1 VVELRI
7 LGPFEVLDDDGA
19 PVDVGG
25 SRPRTL
31 LIDLALAQGHPV
43 PADQLL
49 EDVWSG
55 ESIPTRNSLQV
66 HVSRLRRALGEDR
79 IATRGGGYALDLPR
93 DALDSARFDRLS
105 AEGRAALHAGDADV
119 AARVL
124 RDALALWRGDALV
137 DFADHAFARPV
148 ITRLE
153 ESRFTAIEDR
163 VDADLLLGG
172 HAELIGELEA
182 LVQEYPL
189 RERLWAQL
197 MTALYRAGRQADAL
211 RAYQRARTVLA
222 EQLGIEPGPALQ
234 QVEEAV
240 LAHDSA
246 LASPPLPPAID
257 AGRGPSTNLPAATT
271 RLIGRA
277 AEIDATVTLV
287 RDHRVA
293 TIVGAGGVGKTRLAI
308 EVGRRL
314 LAEFEHGVYMADF
327 APVADAAGVS
337 NAVAVALDIEV
348 EFGEG
353 ASSDLRERL
362 SEVLSRRDTLLILD
376 NCEHVVAEAAQLV
389 EHLVGRCGGLRV
401 LTTSR
406 EPLMIAGEVL
416 WPLAPLDLEDAAALF
431 AERAQAIAPS
441 FDADAA
447 HTTVRALC
455 ERLDCLPLAIEL
467 AAARMRAFSP
477 DDLLGRLDDRFRLL
491 TAGSRTAFPRQQTL
505 RAVIDWSYDL
515 LFDDER
521 RVFER
526 LSLFAGRFGVPAA
539 EAVCADATIRE
550 DDVAELLAR
559 LVDKSLVT
567 ASEAAGAVDFRLLQ
581 TLAQYGR
588 EQLERSGDAAAA
600 RARHASYVADLV
612 EVPDERHGAADGNWY
627 GTVGD
632 LLDDAR
638 RAMVWAIESGDADI
652 ACAIAGGL
660 GWLWNMGGRIDDAWR
675 WITAALSLGEPAVP
689 IRRIRALSWGGLVGM
704 VHDSERAL
712 GYGAEAVA
720 RARALGDDSALAM
733 ATMLRASALSDFL
746 HRTADATA
754 LAEESRRAFTSVGD
768 GWSRAMA
775 TFLGGAISQVNNDYD
790 AALPELR
797 DAAAQF
803 GAIGNMWG
811 RAIALREVANIATTR
826 GDYDEAELALQQAIE
841 GWRAAGAVAVTS
853 GLTVRLANVYAL
865 EGRTEDADAWFEE
878 ATADAERRR
887 NVPALALAYNLRGV
901 ELRRRERLDDAER
914 CHRAAIALY
923 VDRGAPAGLSLSLAS
938 LGYICELRGDVT
950 GARRH
955 HSASLDAAC
964 DANDLRAQ
972 ALALEGLAGVA
983 SLLGD
988 DDGVGRYLGAAAA
1001 LRDATGGPL
1010 APAERT
1016 DVERAAARVG
1026 DRAVM
1031 RGAFATGRTDPTSVV
1046 AGTRAT
1052 NRTS

>member
-1 VVELRI
+1 
-7 LGPFEVLDDDGA
+7 
-19 PVDVGG
+19 
-25 SRPRTL
+25 
-31 LIDLALAQGHPV
+31 
-43 PADQLL
+43 
-49 EDVWSG
+49 
-55 ESIPTRNSLQV
+55 
-66 HVSRLRRALGEDR
+66 
-79 IATRGGGYALDLPR
+79 
-93 DALDSARFDRLS
+93 
-105 AEGRAALHAGDADV
+105 
-119 AARVL
+119 
-124 RDALALWRGDALV
+124 
-137 DFADHAFARPV
+137 V

-163 VDADLLLGG
+163 VEADLLIGR

-182 LVQEYPL
+182 LLQSYPL

-222 EQLGIEPGPALQ
+222 EQLGIEPGPALK

-240 LAHDSA
+240 LAQDSA
-246 LASPPLPPAID
+246 LASPPLPPAVD
-257 AGRGPSTNLPAATT
+257 AARGASTNLPAATT
-271 RLIGRA
+271 RLIGRT
-277 AEIDATVTLV
+277 AEIDATVALV
-287 RDHRVA
+287 REHRVA
-293 TIVGAGGVGKTRLAI
+293 TIVGAGGVGKTRVAI

-314 LAEFEHGVYMADF
+314 LAEFEQGVYMADF
-327 APVADAAGVS
+327 APVADAAGVW
-337 NAVAVALDIEV
+337 NAVAAGLDVEV
-348 EFGEG
+348 ELGEG
-353 ASSDLRERL
+353 ASSNLRERV
-362 SEVLSRRDTLLILD
+362 SEFLRGRHTLLVLD

-389 EHLVGRCGGLRV
+389 EHLVGHCAELRV

-406 EPLMIAGEVL
+406 EPLMIPGEVL
-416 WPLAPLDLEDAAALF
+416 WPLAPLELDDAAALF
-431 AERAQAIAPS
+431 TERARAIAPS

-477 DDLLGRLDDRFRLL
+477 DDLLSRLDDRFRLL
-491 TAGSRTAFPRQQTL
+491 TVGARTALPRQQTL

-526 LSLFAGRFGVPAA
+526 LSLFAGRFGVTAA
-539 EAVCADATIRE
+539 EAVCAGETIRE
-550 DDVAELLAR
+550 DDVAELLGR

-600 RARHASYVADLV
+600 RTRHASYVAGLV
-612 EVPDERHGAADGNWY
+612 EVPDRSYGSAEGNWY
-627 GTVGD
+627 GTVGE
-632 LLDDAR
+632 LLDDIR
-638 RAMVWAIESGDADI
+638 RAMAWAVESEDADI

-660 GWLWNMGGRIDDAWR
+660 GWFWNMGGRIEDAWR
-675 WITAALSLGEPAVP
+675 LITAALSLGEPTVP
-689 IRRIRALSWGGLVGM
+689 SRRIRALSWGGLVGM

-712 GYGAEAVA
+712 SYGADAVT
-720 RARALGDDSALAM
+720 RARALGDDSAVAL

-746 HRTADATA
+746 HRTADATE

-768 GWSRAMA
+768 SWSRAMA

-803 GAIGNMWG
+803 GAIGNTWG
-811 RAIALREVANIATTR
+811 RAIALRELANIATTR
-826 GDYDEAELALQQAIE
+826 GDYDEAERALLQAIQ

-865 EGRTEDADAWFEE
+865 EGRTEDADAWFDE

-887 NVPALALAYNLRGV
+887 NVPTLALAYNLRGV
-901 ELRRRERLDDAER
+901 ALRRREQLEEAES

-950 GARRH
+950 GAREH
-955 HSASLDAAC
+955 HLASLDAAC

-983 SLLGD
+983 SLQGD
-988 DDGVGRYLGAAAA
+988 DEGVGRYLGAAED
-1001 LRDATGGPL
+1001 LREATGGPL
-1010 APAERT
+1010 VRAERV
-1016 DVERAAARVG
+1016 DVERALAGVG
-1026 DRAVM
+1026 DRTVM
-1031 RGAFATGRTDPTSVV
+1031 LTAFASGRTDPTSVI
-1046 AGTRAT
+1046 AGARAT